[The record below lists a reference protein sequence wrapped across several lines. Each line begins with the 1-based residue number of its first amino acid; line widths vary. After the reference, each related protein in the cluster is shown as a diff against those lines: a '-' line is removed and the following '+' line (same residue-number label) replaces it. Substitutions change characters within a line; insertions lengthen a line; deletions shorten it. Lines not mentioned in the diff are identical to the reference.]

1 MPDVTEGEYPM
12 TAFKILAAAA
22 VAAGVVSHMPA
33 ASAQAMVKATPEA
46 VAKVLQD
53 KGYKALIGKDKSG
66 DPKVESAAEGVNF
79 IVYFYGC
86 KNGAN
91 CGDIQF
97 SAGFQKTEADANA
110 INEWNKNQRFAKAY
124 LDSDG
129 DAHFE
134 TDVHLDD
141 AGMPLELFKTYLD
154 LWTST
159 LPAFRDTAWPK

>member
-1 MPDVTEGEYPM
+1 
-12 TAFKILAAAA
+12 
-22 VAAGVVSHMPA
+22 
-33 ASAQAMVKATPEA
+33 MVKATPES

-53 KGYKALIGKDKSG
+53 AGYKALTGKDNSG
-66 DPKVESAAEGVNF
+66 DPKIESAAEGVNF

-91 CGDIQF
+91 CSDIQF
-97 SAGFQKTEADANA
+97 SAGFEKARANANA

-124 LDSDG
+124 LEPDG

-134 TDVHLDD
+134 TDIHLDD
-141 AGMPLELFKTYLD
+141 AGMPLALFKVYLD